1 MQNPVA
7 FDIDYREH
15 LRQMAWVNEHDWL
28 FERPARKRPLW
39 RLVAD
44 ALHVLA
50 RIAAPTPSPTRPAI
64 MP

>member
-1 MQNPVA
+1 M
-7 FDIDYREH
+7 
-15 LRQMAWVNEHDWL
+15 
-28 FERPARKRPLW
+28 W